1 MSRTTKVLTVDL
13 VDSGARYTLREVCER
28 GGCHA
33 ELVIKMVNYG
43 IVEPV
48 TAVSGTPEHQWEF
61 DLPALARL
69 QKALRLQRD
78 LNMNLSGVA
87 MSLDLLDEAEAM
99 RKEIAQLR
107 QQLEQLYGGSS
118 GH

>member
-1 MSRTTKVLTVDL
+1 MSRTTNILTVDL
-13 VDSGARYTLREVCER
+13 ADSGARYTLREVCER

-33 ELVIKMVNYG
+33 ELVIKMVSYG
-43 IVEPV
+43 IVEPI
-48 TAVSGTPEHQWEF
+48 APAEGTPELQWEF
-61 DLPALARL
+61 DVSALARL

-78 LNMNLSGVA
+78 LNINLAGLA
-87 MSLDLLDEAEAM
+87 MSLDLLDEVEIM

-107 QQLEQLYGGSS
+107 QQLAQFYGGSS